1 MLTAKTRLLSTS
13 DYLKTNESVR
23 SVVRRT
29 EMRRTIRHLLVER
42 NSDVD
47 YRVAEEIDEG
57 RLSGYEIYPIEA
69 RHAVH
74 NHRRETVIV
83 DGHAVLQRCVDVE
96 ADRRVGIDG
105 QLAGRHKRACIG
117 WRLDDHLVQ
126 GCVDVE

>member
-47 YRVAEEIDEG
+47 YRVAEEIDEEL
-57 RLSGYEIYPIEA
+57 LSGHEI
-69 RHAVH
+69 
-74 NHRRETVIV
+74 
-83 DGHAVLQRCVDVE
+83 
-96 ADRRVGIDG
+96 
-105 QLAGRHKRACIG
+105 
-117 WRLDDHLVQ
+117 
-126 GCVDVE
+126 